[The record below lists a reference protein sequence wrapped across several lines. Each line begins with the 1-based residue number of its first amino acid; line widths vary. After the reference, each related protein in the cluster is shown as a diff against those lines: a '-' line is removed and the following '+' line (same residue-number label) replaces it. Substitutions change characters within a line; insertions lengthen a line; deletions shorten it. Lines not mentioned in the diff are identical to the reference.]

1 MKRVLNTKR
10 DIAMTCFCVFVA
22 VSTIGAVGQYQREL
36 AFRTMCGANLAT
48 LGKAMLVYANDYE
61 EELPR
66 SGGRSNQWVSQIHAW
81 NAADRFAAFA
91 LPRDGSSSGQVTVT
105 SNLYLL
111 IKYAGVS
118 PKDFICR
125 SDIGAREFKLQD
137 APAAFE
143 LIDAWDFGPWADSV
157 NNPSQHCSYAYHVPF
172 GGYALTTDRNPGLAV
187 LADRNPWMNPDRVY
201 DPNAGW
207 GRYVP
212 DQLNPEDPDQ
222 ALLGNSDTHHWEGQN
237 VLFLNGQVS
246 FETRATCGIDQDNIF
261 TYAQGKDIAG
271 RTKGTPP
278 IAYEDTDSRVGSIK
292 DSILVQEYGR
302 RTSTGGSGGTKGRTC
317 FVAETPALVDGKLVQ
332 IQNVTANQTI
342 KSLQEHEGTFV
353 CRDIVLETGNKI
365 SVVDAHCFMTDSG
378 QWVAAQNLT
387 TRLRLRTLTGTI
399 GIKSITTRSYTGK
412 VYNLKIQG
420 SDQYMVGEDSVIVRD
435 F

>member
-1 MKRVLNTKR
+1 MKRVLNTKC
-10 DIAMTCFCVFVA
+10 DIAMTCFCVFVG

-66 SGGRSNQWVSQIHAW
+66 SGGRSNQWVSQIPAW
-81 NAADRFAAFA
+81 NATNRFQAFG
-91 LPRDGSSSGQVTVT
+91 DSGQVTVT

-111 IKYAGVS
+111 IKYAGVL

-125 SDIGAREFKLQD
+125 SDIGAREFRFED
-137 APAAFE
+137 SPNIPSGYYE
-143 LIDAWDFGPWADSV
+143 LIDAWDFGPWTDST
-157 NNPSQHCSYAYHVPF
+157 NNPSQHCSYAYHVFF
-172 GGYALTTDRNPGLAV
+172 GAYALTTNHNPGLAV
-187 LADRNPWMNPDRVY
+187 LADRNPWMDTTRAS

-207 GRYVP
+207 DRYVP

-246 FETRATCGIDQDNIF
+246 FEARATCGIDQDNIF

-271 RTKGTPP
+271 RTKGICP
-278 IAYEDTDSRVGSIK
+278 IVYDYRDSRVGSSK

-302 RTSTGGSGGTKGRTC
+302 GGGGSGGGTPPKGRTC
-317 FVAETPALVDGKLVQ
+317 FVAETPVLVDGRLVQ

-342 KSLQEHEGTFV
+342 STLQEHEGTFV

-412 VYNLKIQG
+412 VYNLKIRG
-420 SDQYMVGEDSVIVRD
+420 SDQYMVGKDSVIVRD